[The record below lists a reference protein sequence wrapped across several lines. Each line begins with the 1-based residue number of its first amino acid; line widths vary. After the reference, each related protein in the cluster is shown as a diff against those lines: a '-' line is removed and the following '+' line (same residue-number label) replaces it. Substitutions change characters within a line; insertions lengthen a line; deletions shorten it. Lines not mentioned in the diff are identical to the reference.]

1 MRMDMEYALDERFE
15 KIIEK
20 NGAYNTYVKGGN
32 MANMDCEG
40 EKEHG
45 LSAQRAREGV
55 LSHSDVEKMCKIF
68 RVLADAT
75 RLKIV
80 LALMKGE
87 MCVYHL
93 TEVCDG
99 TESAVSHQLRILRDT
114 GIVRARRLGKN
125 IEYSIADSHVRE
137 MVDLAVAHL
146 QCVED

>member
-1 MRMDMEYALDERFE
+1 
-15 KIIEK
+15 
-20 NGAYNTYVKGGN
+20 
-32 MANMDCEG
+32 MANMYCER
-40 EKEHG
+40 EKEHA
-45 LSAQRAREGV
+45 LSAQRAKEGV
-55 LSHSDVEKMCKIF
+55 LSHSDIEKMCKIF
-68 RVLADAT
+68 HVLADAT

-99 TESAVSHQLRILRDT
+99 TESGISHQLRILRNT
-114 GIVRARRLGKN
+114 GIVRTRRFGKN

-137 MVDLAVAHL
+137 IVDLAVAHL